1 MNRAGKR
8 RFMASILARA
18 DEVLPRKP
26 LTMVLVPRR
35 VPTKVKKAMDE
46 LERTVGKLYEKIRTR
61 ELQKYDNMEIPFGEV
76 SVQRFERKI
85 ERAINRKGKSA
96 KVVRILWKLAKE
108 LR

>member
-1 MNRAGKR
+1 M
-8 RFMASILARA
+8 
-18 DEVLPRKP
+18 PRKP